1 MGDSNSKKKIN
12 WRKVAG
18 TALTVTTAVLTALQN
33 SKGQNQN

>member
-12 WRKVAG
+12 WSKVAG
-18 TALTVTTAVLTALQN
+18 VVLTVATTVVTALQN

>member
-12 WRKVAG
+12 WSKVAG
-18 TALTVTTAVLTALQN
+18 TDLTVATAVVTALQN

>member
-12 WRKVAG
+12 WSKVAG
-18 TALTVTTAVLTALQN
+18 ITLSVATAVVSALQN

>member
-12 WRKVAG
+12 WKKVGG
-18 TALTVTTAVLTALQN
+18 TAVTVAIAVLTALQN

>member
-12 WRKVAG
+12 WGKVAG
-18 TALTVTTAVLTALQN
+18 VALTVATAVVSALQN